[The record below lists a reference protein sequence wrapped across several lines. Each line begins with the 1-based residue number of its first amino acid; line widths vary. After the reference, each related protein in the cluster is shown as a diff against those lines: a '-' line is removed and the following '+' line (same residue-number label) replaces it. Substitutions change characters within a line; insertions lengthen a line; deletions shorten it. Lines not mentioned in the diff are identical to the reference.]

1 MLVVDGYLM
10 KMGRKPIDVKFCEKC
25 GKSPEDFSSRK
36 TFLKHLKNND
46 HMSNEAFECGQ
57 CEKSFKSKNGLGAHR
72 QRYHKE
78 ILINCKYC
86 QEEFT
91 RKDALKRHVEK
102 QHETTNFGLSCRKC
116 KGNFKNAEPSN
127 FKKHLINCQG
137 KIFLN
142 FRCTICKKRI

>member
-1 MLVVDGYLM
+1 ML
-10 KMGRKPIDVKFCEKC
+10 KIFEKC

-86 QEEFT
+86 QEDFT

-102 QHETTNFGLSCRKC
+102 QHEATNFGISCRKC
-116 KGNFKNAEPSN
+116 KGNFKNAESS
-127 FKKHLINCQG
+127 KHLSPITLKHQHTDKVLCRSNYHVKDVQSDIHG
-137 KIFLN
+137 Q
-142 FRCTICKKRI
+142 RH